1 MSETDLDVIV
11 VGAGISGIAA
21 GYHLQT
27 RSPGQSYAILEA
39 RDAIGG
45 TWDLFRYPGIR
56 SDSDMYT
63 FGFAFRP
70 WTDGKVFA
78 DGPGIRN
85 YVRDTAERYGITG
98 HIRFGHRVAG
108 ASWDSASARWTIRA
122 ETADGPVE
130 LTARFL
136 VMCSGY
142 YRYDRGHE
150 PEFAGAAE
158 FRGEI
163 VHPQKW
169 AEDREYAGQRV
180 AIIGSGATA
189 VTLVPAMADKA
200 AHVTMIQRS
209 PTYIAGRPSRD
220 GIADF
225 LRRILP
231 GRAAYAVS
239 RTKNI
244 VLSMLF
250 YELSQRWPDYI
261 RKQIKTYIRGELG
274 GEFDVDRHFT
284 PDYDPWNQRFC
295 LAPDGDFFAAL
306 KSGRASIRT
315 DKIER
320 FVPEGV
326 RLESGE
332 TIEADLIIP
341 ATGLELLL
349 MGGIEFTVD
358 GEVHD
363 PTTSFAYRGMM
374 LSGLPNLAIA
384 FGYTNASWTLKIDL
398 TCERVC
404 RLLNHMERQGYDYC
418 VPEPPDDLEPAPLLD
433 FSSGYIQ
440 RALGRLPRQ
449 GTKPPWR
456 AYQNYFQDMLSIRY
470 GRLEDGALTFHR
482 AQTRQPKRLPLAAE

>member
-1 MSETDLDVIV
+1 MTETDLDVLV

-21 GYHLQT
+21 GYHLQK
-27 RSPGQSYAILEA
+27 RAPDQRYAILEA
-39 RDAIGG
+39 REAVGG

-78 DGPGIRN
+78 DGPSIRH
-85 YVRDTAERYGITG
+85 YVRDTAERHDIMEK
-98 HIRFGHRVAG
+98 IRFGHRVVSAAWNTG
-108 ASWDSASARWTIRA
+108 AAHWTVRA
-122 ETADGPVE
+122 ETASGPVT
-130 LTARFL
+130 LTAKFL

-150 PEFAGAAE
+150 PEFEGASDFA
-158 FRGEI
+158 GEI
-163 VHPQKW
+163 IHPQKW
-169 AEDREYAGQRV
+169 REDQAYAGKRV
-180 AIIGSGATA
+180 AVIGSGATA
-189 VTLVPAMADKA
+189 VTLVPAMAEEA

-220 GIADF
+220 VIADT
-225 LRRILP
+225 LRKILP
-231 GRAAYAVS
+231 EKSAYAIS

-244 VLSMLF
+244 ALSILF
-250 YELSQRWPDYI
+250 YEMAQRWPGYI

-274 GEFDVDRHFT
+274 EDFDVDRHFT

-306 KSGRASIRT
+306 KGGKADIRT
-315 DKIER
+315 DTIER

-326 RLESGE
+326 RLSSGE
-332 TIEADLIIP
+332 TVEADIIIP
-341 ATGLELLL
+341 ATGLDILL
-349 MGGIEFTVD
+349 MGGIELTVD
-358 GEVHD
+358 GQVWNAAEH
-363 PTTSFAYRGMM
+363 FAYRGMM
-374 LSGLPNLAIA
+374 LSGLPNLAIC

-404 RLLNHMERQGYDYC
+404 RLLNHMAREGCDYC
-418 VPEPPDDLEPAPLLD
+418 VPEPPKDIEPAPLLD

-440 RALGRLPRQ
+440 RAIDRMPRQ

-456 AYQNYFQDMLSIRY
+456 AYQNYFQDMLAIRY
-470 GRLEDGALTFHR
+470 GRLEDGALAFRR
-482 AQTRQPKRLPLAAE
+482 AGDVRTDSFAEAAE